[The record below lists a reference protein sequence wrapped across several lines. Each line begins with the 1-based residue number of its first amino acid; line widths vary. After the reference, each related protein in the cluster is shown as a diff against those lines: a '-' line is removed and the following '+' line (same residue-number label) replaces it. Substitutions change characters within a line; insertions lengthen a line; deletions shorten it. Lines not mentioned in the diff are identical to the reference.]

1 MYQIHP
7 VECSPSLSSTQ
18 MVNLISIQFQVGE
31 PVFRHNALS
40 EMTTI
45 MGDVMQQQLIHPKIA
60 IVTLNLLPLEL
71 VKVIMKAGVYDDKIK
86 GISQWLLL
94 VESSVMKPK
103 SNIDI
108 LVLKH
113 NHQSSQK
120 DRKSICV

>member
-1 MYQIHP
+1 
-7 VECSPSLSSTQ
+7 

-71 VKVIMKAGVYDDKIK
+71 VKVIMKAGVYDDKIE

-94 VESSVMKPK
+94 VESSVIKPK

-108 LVLKH
+108 LA
-113 NHQSSQK
+113 
-120 DRKSICV
+120 

>member
-1 MYQIHP
+1 
-7 VECSPSLSSTQ
+7 

-94 VESSVMKPK
+94 VESSIIKPK

-108 LVLKH
+108 LA
-113 NHQSSQK
+113 
-120 DRKSICV
+120 